1 MRTLSWLACA
11 TALASAAAAVGQTI
25 AQSVPGSPTDLLV
38 GKPRDALPKPQAEPA
53 LPADVVTVPDTVAS
67 AGVIRGVVFDG
78 VDPPVDVAHAARPF
92 LDRPI
97 TLENVQALARALS
110 DAYGETS
117 IALFTVNVPAQSFE
131 GGVVHIQIIEGFIE
145 HTTIVGETDARSL
158 SLVKRY
164 AAEMT
169 GKRPLS
175 KRVLQRYLSLIRD
188 IPGLTAEAKLLRGAA
203 PGGVQLYLGLNQKGH
218 EVAFSYNNL
227 TQRSLANGE
236 FGVSGKLYGG
246 LRPGDQT
253 TLQLSSATDF
263 KAFRYLGLSH
273 STPIVDGAQLSAAV
287 GHIETRQQ
295 PFDIRGNANVASI
308 GVSYPVIRAYQRNA
322 NVSAVIDG
330 VNSDNAV
337 LGSLLVRER
346 TRAAR
351 VTASYGESGERH
363 AVSASLVGAKGI
375 DVLGADTMRTGNDV
389 GFSKLVASAAASRAF
404 GKAVALR
411 VEASGQ
417 LSRSALPAVER
428 FLVGGDHF
436 GRAFPVA
443 TLAADQGSAASAE
456 IAWLPF
462 RKGSFA
468 RSELYLFGD
477 RAAVRYNERGV
488 VPLQS
493 FNLASAGIGV
503 KAQFRD
509 KATFRAELARR
520 VDKPFRSND
529 DWQVNLAWRL
539 SLGR

>member
-11 TALASAAAAVGQTI
+11 TALAPAAAAIGQTI

-38 GKPRDALPKPQAEPA
+38 GPRRDALPKPQADA
-53 LPADVVTVPDTVAS
+53 QLPKNVVTVPDAVAS
-67 AGVIRGVVFDG
+67 AGVIKGVVFDG
-78 VDPPVDVAHAARPF
+78 VDPPVSVADAARPF
-92 LDRPI
+92 LDKPI
-97 TLENVQALARALS
+97 TLESVQGLARALS

-117 IALFTVNVPAQSFE
+117 IALFTVNVPAQTFAD
-131 GGVVHIQIIEGFIE
+131 GVIHVQIIEGFIE

-188 IPGLTAEAKLLRGAA
+188 IPGLTVETKLLRGSA

-218 EVAFSYNNL
+218 EVSFSYNNL

-236 FGVSGKLYGG
+236 FGATGKLYGA

-253 TLQLSSATDF
+253 SLQLASATDF
-263 KAFRYLGLSH
+263 KAFRYVGLSH
-273 STPIVDGAQLSAAV
+273 STPIVDGAQLSAAF

-308 GVSYPVIRAYQRNA
+308 GVSYPLIRGYQRNA
-322 NVSAVIDG
+322 SVSAVLDG

-351 VTASYGESGERH
+351 ITATYAESGERH
-363 AVSASLVGAKGI
+363 AVSASLIGAKGI
-375 DVLGADTMRTGNDV
+375 DILGAETALTGNDLN
-389 GFSKLVASAAASRAF
+389 FSKLVASAAASRAF
-404 GKAVALR
+404 GKAIAVRAQ
-411 VEASGQ
+411 ASGQ

-436 GRAFPVA
+436 GRAYPVA
-443 TLAADQGSAASAE
+443 TLAADQGSAVSAE
-456 IAWLPF
+456 VAWLPF

-468 RSELYLFGD
+468 RSELYVFGD
-477 RAAVRYNERGV
+477 RAAVRYNQRGLIPV
-488 VPLQS
+488 QS
-493 FNLASAGIGV
+493 FDLASAGFGV

-509 KATFRAELARR
+509 KATLRAELARR
-520 VDKPFRSND
+520 VKKPFPSND
-529 DWQVNLAWRL
+529 SWQVNLAWRL